1 MGCLF
6 VPRATS
12 RQNELRHLCWR
23 LCRRHDASATIL
35 SGIPLSNSEQGDILS
50 IPIGIDPWRPSHNH
64 CISWAPW
71 PFQPSAFMLTL
82 ITGRLIHVWSGFNH
96 VSHTY
101 EYFCH
106 WGRAIFCIQERGRKV
121 SSSSKDHCCS
131 SVMIC
136 SSRRET

>member
-1 MGCLF
+1 MDTCSRCSEAVMGCLF

-12 RQNELRHLCWR
+12 RQHELRHLCWR

-35 SGIPLSNSEQGDILS
+35 SGIPLSNSEQGDILN

-106 WGRAIFCIQERGRKV
+106 WGRAIQRGEGKSPRLQK
-121 SSSSKDHCCS
+121 
-131 SVMIC
+131 I
-136 SSRRET
+136 TAALLL